1 MNARPGREMQIT
13 SSSVRDH
20 LLDEK
25 ALGKHKRRIPGPI

>member
-1 MNARPGREMQIT
+1 MGDLAERCRLLT

-25 ALGKHKRRIPGPI
+25 TLGKYKRRIPGPI